1 MSRVTGEVYG
11 FGGAK
16 VEPVRVL
23 ILAGGRRQTYSL
35 THLLTYRP
43 RTFAGSMMRIG
54 IFFGGTSREREI
66 SFAGGRTVF
75 DNLDKGLFQPVPMFV
90 DSLGHF
96 ILLDWQY
103 LYKGTIRDFF
113 PPVAALPPSRHPW
126 QLYLENLGELSEEA
140 LMELI
145 SHVGRRVE
153 ASELPK
159 LMDFAFLALHGPGG
173 EDGAIQGLLE
183 WVGIPYSGSGI
194 LPSALGIDKIAQK
207 RLMQAV
213 GLATPNFRVL
223 TEKDWNWGADIVTSF
238 ETVSHELGLPLV
250 IKAPRQGSSLGVSIV
265 KKSSVRGIT
274 FAHVTSSGTRQS
286 DQGTARDQLAFFEAV
301 GRALF
306 RRTVQWSEWQ
316 QLDKSARLAL
326 VRQLSD
332 IREGI
337 GLPVVAQPMRHSHLA
352 SDYEAKTITH
362 PEELFAYLE
371 TQLKDFDGVALQ
383 STTGESQVL
392 VEQFIAG
399 REFSCI
405 VVEDENGQPLALPP
419 TEIVKGSEV
428 FDYRAK
434 YLPGL
439 ARKVTPI
446 DLPEADIVRIRQ
458 EAQTMFSTFGF
469 EVYARLDGFI
479 QEDGTIFLNDPNTT
493 SGMLPASF
501 FFHQAAEIGLNPSQF
516 LTYIIRTS
524 LNARRRG
531 GLKPVQ
537 LGAAL
542 AQLDGDIRSRQ
553 GGTDDRIRVA
563 VIMGG
568 YSSERHISVESGRNI
583 YEKLS
588 SSTKYRPVPIF
599 LAGNSEAFRLYELP
613 INVMLKDNAD
623 DIREKI
629 EHAEAGEPAH
639 PVLAKIREEASLI
652 TQIYAGQAIAAPR
665 RISFEE
671 LAEMADE
678 VFIALHG
685 RPGEDGALQLE
696 LEKFGLPYNGSG
708 AASSAVTIN
717 KFETNRRLRE
727 AGLRVADHR
736 LAQRLE
742 WAADADRFY
751 HELEQQFPY
760 PFIAKPADD
769 GCSSAVKKIKNRAE
783 LAAFSEQIFRREE
796 PLLAGPA
803 EVLHLGF
810 KEEFPQKDAF
820 LVETLIGPDGA
831 AKFLEVTGGLL
842 TSYDESGALKIEVF
856 EASEALATG
865 EVLSLE
871 EKFLAG
877 EGQNITPARYA
888 ADPAERQRISD
899 EVKRVL
905 RQVAEILRIE
915 GYARIDAF
923 VRVRESG
930 AVEVL
935 IIEVNSLPG
944 MTPATCIFHQTA
956 LAGYTPYQFIDR
968 ILDFGKARQAR
979 AMIGDN

>member
-1 MSRVTGEVYG
+1 MRV
-11 FGGAK
+11 
-16 VEPVRVL
+16 
-23 ILAGGRRQTYSL
+23 
-35 THLLTYRP
+35 
-43 RTFAGSMMRIG
+43 G

-75 DNLDKGLFQPVPMFV
+75 DNLDKGLFQPVPIFV
-90 DSLGHF
+90 DSQGHF

-113 PPVAALPPSRHPW
+113 PPAAALPATRHPW
-126 QLYLENLGELSEEA
+126 QLYLENLGELSDEA
-140 LMELI
+140 LTELI
-145 SHVGRRVE
+145 GHVGRRVE

-183 WVGIPYSGSGI
+183 WVGLPYSGSGI
-194 LPSALGIDKIAQK
+194 LPSAFGIDKIAQK

-213 GLATPNFRVL
+213 GLATPDFYVL
-223 TEKDWNWGADIVTSF
+223 TAADWDTADPVALLSMLGR
-238 ETVSHELGLPLV
+238 ELGLPLV
-250 IKAPRQGSSLGVSIV
+250 IKAPHQGSSIGIGIV
-265 KKSSVRGIT
+265 REEDPTQFK
-274 FAHVTSSGTRQS
+274 
-286 DQGTARDQLAFFEAV
+286 TAVE
-301 GRALF
+301 RALF
-306 RRTVQWSEWQ
+306 RRTLTKADWES
-316 QLDKSARLAL
+316 LDENSRLAW
-326 VRQLSD
+326 VRQLAD

-337 GLPVVAQPMRHSHLA
+337 GMPVQVTLPS
-352 SDYEAKTITH
+352 TIDIPELIWSVEKPIYH
-362 PEELFAYLE
+362 PEELLTVIEHSFFWDSKEVVL
-371 TQLKDFDGVALQ
+371 T
-383 STTGESQVL
+383 STTGETQVL
-392 VEQFIAG
+392 IEQFVAG

-405 VVEDENGQPLALPP
+405 VVEDERGQPLALPP
-419 TEIVKGSEV
+419 TEIIKGSEV

-446 DLPEADIVRIRQ
+446 DLPESDIERIRQ
-458 EAQTMFSTFGF
+458 EAQKMFSTFGF

-479 QEDGTIFLNDPNTT
+479 QADGTIFLNDPNTT

-524 LNARRRG
+524 LAARRRA

-537 LGAAL
+537 LA
-542 AQLDGDIRSRQ
+542 AQLEALDSAIADRR
-553 GGTDDRIRVA
+553 GGTDERIRVA

-588 SSTKYRPVPIF
+588 SSTKYRPIPVF
-599 LAGNSEAFRLYELP
+599 LAGNSDEFRLYELP

-629 EHAEAGEPAH
+629 EQAEAGHAPH
-639 PVLAKIREEASLI
+639 PVLARIRQEAAGI
-652 TQIYAGQAIAAPR
+652 TGTYAGQPVAAPR
-665 RISFEE
+665 RLSFAE
-671 LAEMADE
+671 LAEKADE

-685 RPGEDGALQLE
+685 RPGEDGALQQE
-696 LEKFGLPYNGSG
+696 LEKYGLPYNGSG

-727 AGLRVADHR
+727 AGLRVAEHR
-736 LAQRLE
+736 LAYRLE
-742 WAADADRFY
+742 WQADPEAFY
-751 HELEQQFPY
+751 RSLEAEFGY

-769 GCSSAVKKIKNRAE
+769 GCSSAVKKIKTRAE
-783 LAAFSEQIFRREE
+783 LAAFSEQIFRDQE
-796 PLLAGPA
+796 PLLTGPA

-831 AKFLEVTGGLL
+831 AHFLEITGGLL
-842 TSYDESGALKIEVF
+842 TSYDESGVLHIEVF

-888 ADPAERQRISD
+888 AEPAERQRISD
-899 EVKRVL
+899 EVKRTL
-905 RQVAEILRIE
+905 RQVAEILHIE

-923 VRVRESG
+923 VRVRQSG

-968 ILDFGKARQAR
+968 ILDFGKQRSER
-979 AMIGDN
+979 VVR

>member
-1 MSRVTGEVYG
+1 M
-11 FGGAK
+11 K
-16 VEPVRVL
+16 V
-23 ILAGGRRQTYSL
+23 
-35 THLLTYRP
+35 
-43 RTFAGSMMRIG
+43 G

-75 DNLDKGLFQPVPMFV
+75 DNLDKGLFQPVPIFV

-113 PPVAALPPSRHPW
+113 PPAAALPASRHPW
-126 QLYLENLGELSEEA
+126 QLYLENLGELTDEA
-140 LMELI
+140 FHDLI

-153 ASELPK
+153 ASELPR

-194 LPSALGIDKIAQK
+194 LPSAFGIDKIAQK
-207 RLMQAV
+207 KLLKAT
-213 GLATPNFRVL
+213 GLATPDFYVL
-223 TEKDWNWGADIVTSF
+223 TAADWDTADPAALLSMLGR
-238 ETVSHELGLPLV
+238 ELGLPLV
-250 IKAPRQGSSLGVSIV
+250 IKAPHQGSSIGIGIV
-265 KKSSVRGIT
+265 REEDPAQ
-274 FAHVTSSGTRQS
+274 F
-286 DQGTARDQLAFFEAV
+286 TAAV
-301 GRALF
+301 ERALF
-306 RRTVQWSEWQ
+306 RRTLTKAEWES
-316 QLDKSARLAL
+316 LDENGRLAW
-326 VRQLSD
+326 VRQLAD

-337 GLPVVAQPMRHSHLA
+337 GLPVTGFAYTSVESWTLE
-352 SDYEAKTITH
+352 DTFYH
-362 PEELFAYLE
+362 PEALLDFITESFPAAAGVSFTSLTGE
-371 TQLKDFDGVALQ
+371 TQ
-383 STTGESQVL
+383 VL
-392 VEQFIAG
+392 IEQFVAG

-405 VVEDENGQPLALPP
+405 VIEDENGQPLALPP
-419 TEIVKGSEV
+419 TEIVKGTEV

-446 DLPEADIVRIRQ
+446 DLPEADIERIRQ
-458 EAQTMFSTFGF
+458 EAQKMFSTFGF

-479 QEDGTIFLNDPNTT
+479 QADGTIFLNDPNTT

-524 LNARRRG
+524 LAARARSG
-531 GLKPVQ
+531 MKPVKLTEQ
-537 LGAAL
+537 
-542 AQLDGDIRSRQ
+542 AQLLSSQLFQRQ
-553 GGTDDRIRVA
+553 GSTDERIRVA

-588 SSTKYRPVPIF
+588 SSTKYRPIPVF
-599 LAGNSEAFRLYELP
+599 LAGNAEEFRLYELP

-623 DIREKI
+623 DIRDKI
-629 EHAEAGEPAH
+629 EQAEAGHAPH
-639 PVLAKIREEASLI
+639 PVLARIRHEAAGI
-652 TQIYAGQAIAAPR
+652 TGTYAGQPVAAPR
-665 RISFEE
+665 RLSFAE
-671 LAEMADE
+671 LAEKADE

-685 RPGEDGALQLE
+685 RPGEDGALQQE
-696 LEKFGLPYNGSG
+696 LEKYGLPYNGSG

-717 KFETNRRLRE
+717 KYETNRRLRE
-727 AGLRVADHR
+727 AGLRVAEHR
-736 LAQRLE
+736 LAYRLE
-742 WAADADRFY
+742 WAADPEAFY
-751 HELEQQFPY
+751 RSLEAEFGY

-769 GCSSAVKKIKNRAE
+769 GCSSAVKKIKTRAE
-783 LAAFSEQIFRREE
+783 LTAFSEQIFRTQE
-796 PLLAGPA
+796 PLLTGPA

-831 AKFLEVTGGLL
+831 AHFLEITGGLL
-842 TSYDESGALKIEVF
+842 TSYDESGQLHIEVF

-888 ADPAERQRISD
+888 PDPAERQRISE
-899 EVKRVL
+899 EVKRTL
-905 RQVAEILRIE
+905 GQVAEILHIE

-923 VRVRESG
+923 VRVRQSG

-968 ILDFGKARQAR
+968 ILDFGKARAEK
-979 AMIGDN
+979 ALSAHD

>member
-1 MSRVTGEVYG
+1 VKE
-11 FGGAK
+11 
-16 VEPVRVL
+16 
-23 ILAGGRRQTYSL
+23 ICQ
-35 THLLTYRP
+35 
-43 RTFAGSMMRIG
+43 
-54 IFFGGTSREREI
+54 REREI

-75 DNLDKGLFQPVPMFV
+75 DNLDKGLFQPVPIFV
-90 DSLGHF
+90 DSQGHF

-103 LYKGTIRDFF
+103 LYKGTIRDFY
-113 PPVAALPPSRHPW
+113 PPVASYPASRHPW
-126 QLYLENLGELSEEA
+126 QLYLENLGELSDEA
-140 LMELI
+140 LTELI
-145 SHVGRRVE
+145 GHVGRQVE

-183 WVGIPYSGSGI
+183 WAGVPYSGSGI
-194 LPSALGIDKIAQK
+194 LPSAFGIDKIAQK
-207 RLMQAV
+207 KLLKAT
-213 GLATPNFRVL
+213 GLPTPDFYVL
-223 TEKDWNWGADIVTSF
+223 TAADWATADPDALLSMLGR
-238 ETVSHELGLPLV
+238 ELGLPLV
-250 IKAPRQGSSLGVSIV
+250 LKAPRQGSSIGISIV
-265 KKSSVRGIT
+265 REENPAQFS
-274 FAHVTSSGTRQS
+274 A
-286 DQGTARDQLAFFEAV
+286 AV
-301 GRALF
+301 DRALF
-306 RRTVQWSEWQ
+306 RRTLTKAEWQ
-316 QLDKSARLAL
+316 GLDEEGQRAW
-326 VRQLSD
+326 VRQVAD
-332 IREGI
+332 IREGLA
-337 GLPVVAQPMRHSHLA
+337 LPVTLNGGPAIS
-352 SDYEAKTITH
+352 H
-362 PEELFAYLE
+362 PEALLDALATTFEQTEKVLIQSTSGE
-371 TQLKDFDGVALQ
+371 TQVLI
-383 STTGESQVL
+383 ESFV
-392 VEQFIAG
+392 AG

-405 VVEDENGQPLALPP
+405 VVEDENGAPLALPP
-419 TEIVKGSEV
+419 TEIVKGTEV

-446 DLPEADIVRIRQ
+446 DLPEADIERIRQ
-458 EAQTMFSTFGF
+458 EAQQMFSTFGF

-479 QEDGTIFLNDPNTT
+479 QADGTIFLNDPNTT

-524 LNARRRG
+524 LNARRRS
-531 GLKPVQ
+531 GLKPMQ

-542 AQLDGDIRSRQ
+542 AQLDADIQTRQ
-553 GGTDDRIRVA
+553 QVADDRIRVA

-588 SSTKYRPVPIF
+588 SSVKYRPVPIF
-599 LAGNSEAFRLYELP
+599 LAGNSEEFRLYELP

-629 EHAEAGEPAH
+629 EHAEAGEASH
-639 PVLAKIREEASLI
+639 PVLARIRQEASGI
-652 TQIYAGQAIAAPR
+652 TSTYAGQPVAAAR
-665 RISFEE
+665 RISFAE
-671 LAEMADE
+671 LAERVDE

-685 RPGEDGALQLE
+685 RPGEDGALQQE

-742 WAADADRFY
+742 WLADPEAFY
-751 HELEQQFPY
+751 RSLETQFGY
-760 PFIAKPADD
+760 PFIAKPSDD

-783 LAAFSEQIFRREE
+783 LAAFSEQIFRRDE

-810 KEEFPQKDAF
+810 KEEFPQKDVF

-831 AKFLEVTGGLL
+831 AKFLEITGGLL
-842 TSYDESGALKIEVF
+842 TSYDAQGQLQIEVF

-888 ADPAERQRISD
+888 PDPAERQRISE
-899 EVKRVL
+899 EVKKTL
-905 RQVAEILRIE
+905 RRVAEILHIE

-923 VRVRESG
+923 VRVRPSAE
-930 AVEVL
+930 VEVL

-968 ILDFGKARQAR
+968 ILDFGKARQEKAV
-979 AMIGDN
+979 AGA

>member
-1 MSRVTGEVYG
+1 
-11 FGGAK
+11 
-16 VEPVRVL
+16 
-23 ILAGGRRQTYSL
+23 
-35 THLLTYRP
+35 
-43 RTFAGSMMRIG
+43 MRIG
-54 IFFGGTSREREI
+54 IFFGGPSREREI

-75 DNLDKGLFQPVPMFV
+75 DNLDKGLFQPVPIFV

-113 PPVAALPPSRHPW
+113 PPPAAYPPSRHPW
-126 QLYLENLGELSEEA
+126 QLYLENLGELSEAA
-140 LMELI
+140 LNELI
-145 SHVGRRVE
+145 SQVGRRVE
-153 ASELPK
+153 ASELPR

-183 WVGIPYSGSGI
+183 WVGLPYSGSGI

-213 GLATPNFRVL
+213 GLATPKFRVVGL
-223 TEKDWNWGADIVTSF
+223 WADLPESLAELV
-238 ETVSHELGLPLV
+238 EELGLPLV
-250 IKAPRQGSSLGVSIV
+250 IKAPRQGSSIGVSIV
-265 KKSSVRGIT
+265 REKDPALFT
-274 FAHVTSSGTRQS
+274 
-286 DQGTARDQLAFFEAV
+286 TAVDK
-301 GRALF
+301 ALF
-306 RRTVQWSEWQ
+306 RRILTKAEWEAMDEEEQ
-316 QLDKSARLAL
+316 RAW
-326 VRQLSD
+326 VRQLAD
-332 IREGI
+332 VREGI
-337 GLPVVAQPMRHSHLA
+337 GLPIQVALS
-352 SDYEAKTITH
+352 SETDI
-362 PEELFAYLE
+362 PELLFAVEKPISHPNEL
-371 TQLKDFDGVALQ
+371 LKVIDHAFFWDKNWVTIQ
-383 STTGESQVL
+383 STTGETHVL

-405 VVEDENGQPLALPP
+405 VIEDQNGQPLALPP
-419 TEIVKGSEV
+419 TEIIKGSEV

-434 YLPGL
+434 YLPGR

-446 DLPEADIVRIRQ
+446 DLPEADIERIRQ
-458 EAQTMFSTFGF
+458 QAQTMFSTFGF

-524 LNARRRG
+524 LAARRRG

-537 LGAAL
+537 LQTQL
-542 AQLDGDIRSRQ
+542 AELDSAIQSQR
-553 GGTDDRIRVA
+553 GGTDERLRVA

-588 SSTKYRPVPIF
+588 SSTKYRPIPVF
-599 LAGNSEAFRLYELP
+599 LAGSSAEFRLYELP

-639 PVLAKIREEASLI
+639 PVLAKIRAEAASI
-652 TQIYAGQAIAAPR
+652 TSTYAGQAIAAPR
-665 RISFEE
+665 RLSFEE
-671 LAEMADE
+671 LAAMADE

-685 RPGEDGALQLE
+685 RPGEDGALQQE
-696 LEKFGLPYNGSG
+696 LERFGLPYNGSG

-727 AGLRVADHR
+727 AGLRVAAHR
-736 LAQRLE
+736 LAFRAEWQADPAAFYQSLE
-742 WAADADRFY
+742 A
-751 HELEQQFPY
+751 EFPY

-769 GCSSAVKKIKNRAE
+769 GCSSAVKKLKSRAE
-783 LAAFSEQIFRREE
+783 LAAFSEQMFRAQAA
-796 PLLAGPA
+796 LLPGPA
-803 EVLHLGF
+803 AVLHLGF

-831 AKFLEVTGGLL
+831 ATFLEITGGLL
-842 TSYDESGALKIEVF
+842 TAYDENGQLQIEVF

-888 ADPAERQRISD
+888 PDPAERQRISD
-899 EVKRVL
+899 EVKQVL
-905 RQVAEILRIE
+905 RKVAEVLGIE

-923 VRVRESG
+923 VRVRAGG

-968 ILDFGKARQAR
+968 ILDFGQARQAKMVLG
-979 AMIGDN
+979 A

>member
-1 MSRVTGEVYG
+1 M
-11 FGGAK
+11 K
-16 VEPVRVL
+16 V
-23 ILAGGRRQTYSL
+23 
-35 THLLTYRP
+35 
-43 RTFAGSMMRIG
+43 G

-75 DNLDKGLFQPVPMFV
+75 DNLDKGLFQPVPIFV
-90 DSLGHF
+90 DSQGHF

-113 PPVAALPPSRHPW
+113 PPAAALPASRHPW
-126 QLYLENLGELSEEA
+126 QLYLENLGELTDEA
-140 LMELI
+140 LNDLI

-183 WVGIPYSGSGI
+183 WVGLPYSGSGI

-213 GLATPNFRVL
+213 GLATPKFVVFDPENPNDLDDLVQ
-223 TEKDWNWGADIVTSF
+223 EI
-238 ETVSHELGLPLV
+238 GLPFV
-250 IKAPRQGSSLGVSIV
+250 VKAPRQGSSIGVSIV
-265 KKSSVRGIT
+265 HDAEEELAAAVNRARFMRSL
-274 FAHVTSSGTRQS
+274 
-286 DQGTARDQLAFFEAV
+286 TAAAWQALDEA
-301 GRALF
+301 
-306 RRTVQWSEWQ
+306 S
-316 QLDKSARLAL
+316 RLAW
-326 VRQLSD
+326 VRQLAD

-337 GLPVVAQPMRHSHLA
+337 GLPVQVWEASKTPPQKLVFANPEALYVFINEHFADGRNLA
-352 SDYEAKTITH
+352 LVFES
-362 PEELFAYLE
+362 LNGE
-371 TQLKDFDGVALQ
+371 TQ
-383 STTGESQVL
+383 VL
-392 VEQFIAG
+392 IEQFVAG

-419 TEIVKGSEV
+419 TEIVKGTEV

-446 DLPEADIVRIRQ
+446 DLPEADIERIRQ
-458 EAQTMFSTFGF
+458 EAQKMFSTFGF

-479 QEDGTIFLNDPNTT
+479 QADGTIFLNDPNTT

-524 LNARRRG
+524 LAARRRA

-537 LGAAL
+537 LGVQLEAL
-542 AQLDGDIRSRQ
+542 DSAIRGRHGS
-553 GGTDDRIRVA
+553 TDERIRVA

-588 SSTKYRPVPIF
+588 SSTKYRPIPVF
-599 LAGNSEAFRLYELP
+599 LAGNAEEFRLYELP

-629 EHAEAGEPAH
+629 EQAEAGHAAH
-639 PVLAKIREEASLI
+639 PVLARIRQEAAGI
-652 TQIYAGQAIAAPR
+652 TGTYAGQPVAAPR
-665 RISFEE
+665 RLSFAE
-671 LAEMADE
+671 LAEKADE

-685 RPGEDGALQLE
+685 RPGEDGALQQE
-696 LEKFGLPYNGSG
+696 LEKYGLPYNGSG

-727 AGLRVADHR
+727 AGLRVAEHR
-736 LAQRLE
+736 LAYRLE
-742 WAADADRFY
+742 WQADPEAFY
-751 HELEQQFPY
+751 RSLEAEFGY

-769 GCSSAVKKIKNRAE
+769 GCSSAVKKIKTRAE
-783 LAAFSEQIFRREE
+783 LAAFSEQIFRTQE
-796 PLLAGPA
+796 PLLTGPA

-831 AKFLEVTGGLL
+831 AHFLEITGGLL
-842 TSYDESGALKIEVF
+842 TSYDEKGQLHIEVF

-888 ADPAERQRISD
+888 PDPAERQRISD
-899 EVKRVL
+899 EVKRTL
-905 RQVAEILRIE
+905 HQVAEILHIE

-923 VRVRESG
+923 VRVRQNG

-968 ILDFGKARQAR
+968 ILDFGKQRSER
-979 AMIGDN
+979 IVG

>member
-1 MSRVTGEVYG
+1 M
-11 FGGAK
+11 K
-16 VEPVRVL
+16 V
-23 ILAGGRRQTYSL
+23 
-35 THLLTYRP
+35 
-43 RTFAGSMMRIG
+43 G

-75 DNLDKGLFQPVPMFV
+75 DNLDKGLFQPVPIFV
-90 DSLGHF
+90 DSQGHF

-103 LYKGTIRDFF
+103 LYKGTIRDFY
-113 PPVAALPPSRHPW
+113 PPAAVLPASRHPW
-126 QLYLENLGELSEEA
+126 QLYLENLGELSDEA
-140 LMELI
+140 LHDLI
-145 SHVGRRVE
+145 GHVGRRVE
-153 ASELPK
+153 ASELPR

-194 LPSALGIDKIAQK
+194 LPSAFGIDKIAQK
-207 RLMQAV
+207 KLLQAT
-213 GLATPNFRVL
+213 GLATPDFYVL
-223 TEKDWNWGADIVTSF
+223 TATDWATADPAALLSMLGR
-238 ETVSHELGLPLV
+238 ELGLPLV
-250 IKAPRQGSSLGVSIV
+250 LKAPHQGSSIGISIV
-265 KKSSVRGIT
+265 REEDPAL
-274 FAHVTSSGTRQS
+274 FA
-286 DQGTARDQLAFFEAV
+286 TAVD
-301 GRALF
+301 RALF
-306 RRTVQWSEWQ
+306 RRTLSAAEWES
-316 QLDKSARLAL
+316 LDENGRLAW
-326 VRQLSD
+326 VRQLAD

-337 GLPVVAQPMRHSHLA
+337 GLPVVAEARHPDLGTALSGQAPVFAQP
-352 SDYEAKTITH
+352 EALLDFLMTAFPSAT
-362 PEELFAYLE
+362 EVVLSSLTGE
-371 TQLKDFDGVALQ
+371 TQ
-383 STTGESQVL
+383 VL
-392 VEQFIAG
+392 IEQFVAG

-405 VVEDENGQPLALPP
+405 VVEDENGAPLALPP
-419 TEIVKGSEV
+419 TEIVKGTEV

-446 DLPEADIVRIRQ
+446 DLPEAEIERIRQ
-458 EAQTMFSTFGF
+458 QAQTMFSTFGF

-524 LNARRRG
+524 LAARRRA

-537 LGAAL
+537 LGHAL
-542 AQLDGDIRSRQ
+542 GQLDAAIQSRQ
-553 GGTDDRIRVA
+553 QVQDERIRVA

-588 SSTKYRPVPIF
+588 SSVKYRPVPIF
-599 LAGNSEAFRLYELP
+599 LAGSSEEFRLYELP

-629 EHAEAGEPAH
+629 EQAEAGHAPH
-639 PVLAKIREEASLI
+639 PVLARIRQEAAGI
-652 TQIYAGQAIAAPR
+652 TGTYAGQPVAAAR

-671 LAEMADE
+671 LAEKVDE

-685 RPGEDGALQLE
+685 RPGEDGALQQE
-696 LEKFGLPYNGSG
+696 LEKYGLPYNGSG

-736 LAQRLE
+736 LAYRLE
-742 WAADADRFY
+742 WEANAERFY

-783 LAAFSEQIFRREE
+783 LAAFSEQIFRTQE
-796 PLLAGPA
+796 PLLTGPA

-831 AKFLEVTGGLL
+831 AHFLEITGGLL
-842 TSYDESGALKIEVF
+842 TSYDESDELHIEVF

-888 ADPAERQRISD
+888 PDPAERQRISD
-899 EVKRVL
+899 EVKATL
-905 RQVAEILRIE
+905 RQVAEILHIE

-923 VRVRESG
+923 VRVRQSG

-968 ILDFGKARQAR
+968 ILDFGKARAEKAVANQ
-979 AMIGDN
+979 

>member
-1 MSRVTGEVYG
+1 MRNPCLFLLLLASLFHHLPSPVPLRVV
-11 FGGAK
+11 
-16 VEPVRVL
+16 
-23 ILAGGRRQTYSL
+23 
-35 THLLTYRP
+35 
-43 RTFAGSMMRIG
+43 MMRIG

-75 DNLDKGLFQPVPMFV
+75 DNLDKGLFQPVPIFV
-90 DSLGHF
+90 DSQGHF

-103 LYKGTIRDFF
+103 IYKGTIRDFY
-113 PPVAALPPSRHPW
+113 PPVAALPPTRHPW
-126 QLYLENLGELSEEA
+126 QVYLESLGELSPAA
-140 LMELI
+140 LDELI
-145 SHVGRRVE
+145 SHVGRRLE
-153 ASELPK
+153 ASELPQ

-194 LPSALGIDKIAQK
+194 LPSAFGIDKIAQK
-207 RLMQAV
+207 KLLQAT
-213 GLATPNFRVL
+213 GLPTPGFYALTAEAWAT
-223 TEKDWNWGADIVTSF
+223 ADPDALLSMLGR
-238 ETVSHELGLPLV
+238 ELGLPLV
-250 IKAPRQGSSLGVSIV
+250 IKAPHQGSSIGISIV
-265 KKSSVRGIT
+265 REEDPALFS
-274 FAHVTSSGTRQS
+274 A
-286 DQGTARDQLAFFEAV
+286 AV
-301 GRALF
+301 DRALF
-306 RRTVQWSEWQ
+306 RRTLTAAEWAA
-316 QLDKSARLAL
+316 LDENGRLAW
-326 VRQLSD
+326 VRQLAD

-337 GLPVVAQPMRHSHLA
+337 GLPVQATVPTADPAGTANATLF
-352 SDYEAKTITH
+352 EH
-362 PEELFAYLE
+362 PEALF
-371 TQLKDFDGVALQ
+371 DFLMTAFPSAASVVLA
-383 STTGESQVL
+383 STTGETQVL
-392 VEQFIAG
+392 IEGFVAG

-405 VVEDENGQPLALPP
+405 VVEDENGEPLALPP
-419 TEIVKGSEV
+419 TEIVKGNEV

-439 ARKVTPI
+439 ARKITPI
-446 DLPEADIVRIRQ
+446 DLPEADIERIRQ
-458 EAQTMFSTFGF
+458 QAQAMFRTFGF

-537 LGAAL
+537 LSATLATLDAA
-542 AQLDGDIRSRQ
+542 IRSRQ
-553 GGTDDRIRVA
+553 GGTDERTRVA

-588 SSTKYRPVPIF
+588 SSTKYRPIPVF
-599 LAGNSEAFRLYELP
+599 LAGSSAEFRLYELP

-639 PVLAKIREEASLI
+639 PVLARIRQEAARI
-652 TQIYAGQAIAAPR
+652 TGTYAGQAIAAPR
-665 RISFEE
+665 RLSFAE
-671 LAEMADE
+671 LAEKADE

-685 RPGEDGALQLE
+685 RPGEDGALQQE

-727 AGLRVADHR
+727 AGLRVAEHR
-736 LAQRLE
+736 LAYRLE
-742 WAADADRFY
+742 WAADPEAFY
-751 HELEQQFPY
+751 RSLEAEFPY
-760 PFIAKPADD
+760 PFITKPADD
-769 GCSSAVKKIKNRAE
+769 GCSSAVKKIKTRAE
-783 LAAFSEQIFRREE
+783 LAAFSEQIFRDQEA
-796 PLLAGPA
+796 LLTGPA

-842 TSYDESGALKIEVF
+842 TSYGADGQLQIEVF

-899 EVKRVL
+899 EVKDTL
-905 RQVAEILRIE
+905 RQVAEILHIE

-923 VRVRESG
+923 VRVRPWG

-968 ILDFGKARQAR
+968 ILDFGKARAEKTLHP
-979 AMIGDN
+979 NH